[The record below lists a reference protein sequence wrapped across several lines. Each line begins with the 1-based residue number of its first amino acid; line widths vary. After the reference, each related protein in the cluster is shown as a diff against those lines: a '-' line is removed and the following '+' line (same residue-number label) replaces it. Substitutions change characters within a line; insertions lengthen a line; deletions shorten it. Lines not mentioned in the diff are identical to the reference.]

1 MSLLALS
8 APVLSFTSYANEFVD
23 PDLILAKAFPNTTV
37 EAQKTILEWAEE
49 LAAEGPW
56 CTSHVFFLRC
66 DIGVSNRLQSCDEQD
81 VHGAFGEQARLH
93 ELGTLVRSVQVV
105 SGSFF
110 IQY

>member
-1 MSLLALS
+1 MSSSTSSNLLWTAMSLLALS

-56 CTSHVFFLRC
+56 CTSHDFL
-66 DIGVSNRLQSCDEQD
+66 
-81 VHGAFGEQARLH
+81 A
-93 ELGTLVRSVQVV
+93 T
-105 SGSFF
+105 
-110 IQY
+110 